1 MPTLTETDPRAI
13 PSGDMPMSLPLFTVV
28 LSGGAG
34 SRLWPLST
42 SARPKQHHCL
52 TGEDTM
58 LAETLKRVAGIEGV
72 DRQPGMII
80 GSSVHAATSRATLE
94 RLGEGAGRVI
104 SEPSGK
110 NTAPAAALACLAALQ
125 ETDDALVLLLPSDH
139 HIGDVAAFRAAIS
152 TAARHASGGKLVAF
166 GIMPTRPETGYG
178 YIQRGEAVGDAFT
191 IARFVEKPPLA
202 DAEAMLAEGGYDW
215 NAGVFLFHAQTYLE
229 ELGRQKPDMLMAT
242 KAAFDAANVDANGDL
257 TPAIEAWD
265 SIEGDSIDYAVMQD
279 TQLGMVV
286 PVDMTWSDLGSFQTL
301 WEMAALDDLEN
312 ALIGDVLAHDAKG
325 NYVRADGGRPV
336 AVVGCEDLVV
346 VDTGKAVLVMPRAKA
361 QQVKK
366 IVERLKAEGRTADY

>member
-1 MPTLTETDPRAI
+1 
-13 PSGDMPMSLPLFTVV
+13 MSLPLFTVV

-42 SARPKQHHCL
+42 SAQPKQHHCL
-52 TGEDTM
+52 TGADTM
-58 LAETLKRVAGIEGV
+58 LAETLKRVTGIEGV

-80 GSSVHAATSRATLE
+80 GSTAHAATSRETLE

-125 ETDDALVLLLPSDH
+125 QDEEALVLLLPSDH
-139 HIGDVAAFRAAIS
+139 HIGDVAAFRAAIAK
-152 TAARHASGGKLVAF
+152 AARHAAGGRLVAF

-191 IARFVEKPPLA
+191 IARFVEKPPLE

-215 NAGVFLFHAQTYLE
+215 NAGIFLFHARTFLD
-229 ELGRQKPDMLMAT
+229 ELGRQKPDMLTAT
-242 KAAFDAANVDANGDL
+242 KAAFDAARIDASGDL
-257 TPAIEAWD
+257 TPDAKAWD
-265 SIEGDSIDYAVMQD
+265 AIKGDSIDYAVMQD
-279 TQLGMVV
+279 TKCGMVV

-301 WEMAALDDLEN
+301 WEMAARDGAGN
-312 ALIGDVLAHDAKG
+312 AFVGDVLAHGASG

-346 VDTGKAVLVMPRAKA
+346 VDTGKAVLVMPREKA
-361 QQVKK
+361 QAVKQ
-366 IVERLKAEGRTADY
+366 IVERLKDEGRKGDY